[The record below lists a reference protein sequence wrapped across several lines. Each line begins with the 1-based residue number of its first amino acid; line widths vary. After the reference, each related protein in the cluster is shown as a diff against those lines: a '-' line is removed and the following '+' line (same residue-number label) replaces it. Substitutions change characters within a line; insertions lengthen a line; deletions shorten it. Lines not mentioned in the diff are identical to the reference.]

1 MSGQLDN
8 TKHGGSIESQH
19 EFLLIAEDETIRYF
33 AIPEKSATEP
43 ESIASA
49 LSNLESVPT
58 FQLDEFNVMPPS
70 VTDLAMN
77 KTPYGAKVCNRVR
90 HRSMVEP
97 TFGWPVY
104 DCNTPAPSIQVPR
117 KEEEYFSAWFVVSSV
132 VPKKPPICHCVTDLE
147 ITRMLGIADESWD
160 GLSCLESHHRQ
171 ALLRATPGLQGLVVM
186 FTSLYFAELY
196 QNPLDNRQS
205 VNNSTPMNTATFVNV
220 PRNDS
225 SVIPLPTDQ
234 EWIEATI
241 EDHDLCILVQANDL
255 TSVPTHLFLDKIYA
269 ELIRKNQLE
278 EEKGIIFYFERS
290 KASRVRQP
298 KVRVVP
304 LKLRRIVIAA
314 CHSSPFGGH
323 SGITRTLYRVQ
334 TRYWWPGMFR
344 DIHDGIRGCA
354 HCNLAN
360 AASHESQLLLN
371 TLACDE
377 PFDVIHLDIWSP
389 GDISDKDGN
398 IKVLTFLEAMAGFAM
413 AAFLQGEINAHKV
426 ANAVVSTLF
435 ITVGLPRLIVVDADS
450 ISFAGVF
457 VQLFQLL
464 QVPVYTVSRENHKAI
479 LNERFHRYFN
489 KVQRINSADMNELLK
504 WKQGV
509 CFSLYGWNA
518 APIDG
523 TDIARSVVAV
533 GRDFPLFPIDLS
545 ASNPVPRWSKS
556 MSQQAIDHYEA
567 ASPLLY
573 KQRELLQVLNDERRE
588 RHRELRNKGKQ
599 EREFF
604 PGDIVIVRKQVKS
617 EKAKGVS
624 AKLLFK
630 TKGPYRVIDK
640 ASPNSYRIQK
650 LPFLKGLGRK
660 GRIVKQKAS
669 RMTCL
674 PSTLILHKKI
684 DGADTRF
691 ARMDGELSNAPLQP
705 WLGVLKH
712 GAYNKAAANANWA
725 FEPLESIW
733 SEPMD
738 DEANKSEDESTADD
752 NEAIFDNMDF
762 PIDQQDSDSDKET
775 ESNGGEAEVDTPKLK
790 PININDLTSKALQ
803 QLYRKVQD
811 SQDKMFFV
819 AWQPENASTPEL
831 RVAQVCWEDCDP
843 ISTR

>member
-1 MSGQLDN
+1 
-8 TKHGGSIESQH
+8 
-19 EFLLIAEDETIRYF
+19 
-33 AIPEKSATEP
+33 
-43 ESIASA
+43 
-49 LSNLESVPT
+49 
-58 FQLDEFNVMPPS
+58 
-70 VTDLAMN
+70 
-77 KTPYGAKVCNRVR
+77 
-90 HRSMVEP
+90 
-97 TFGWPVY
+97 
-104 DCNTPAPSIQVPR
+104 
-117 KEEEYFSAWFVVSSV
+117 
-132 VPKKPPICHCVTDLE
+132 
-147 ITRMLGIADESWD
+147 
-160 GLSCLESHHRQ
+160 
-171 ALLRATPGLQGLVVM
+171 
-186 FTSLYFAELY
+186 
-196 QNPLDNRQS
+196 
-205 VNNSTPMNTATFVNV
+205 
-220 PRNDS
+220 
-225 SVIPLPTDQ
+225 
-234 EWIEATI
+234 
-241 EDHDLCILVQANDL
+241 
-255 TSVPTHLFLDKIYA
+255 
-269 ELIRKNQLE
+269 
-278 EEKGIIFYFERS
+278 
-290 KASRVRQP
+290 
-298 KVRVVP
+298 
-304 LKLRRIVIAA
+304 
-314 CHSSPFGGH
+314 
-323 SGITRTLYRVQ
+323 
-334 TRYWWPGMFR
+334 
-344 DIHDGIRGCA
+344 
-354 HCNLAN
+354 
-360 AASHESQLLLN
+360 
-371 TLACDE
+371 LACDV
-377 PFDVIHLDIWSP
+377 PFDVVHLDIWSP
-389 GDISDKDGN
+389 GDICDKEGN
-398 IKVLTFLEAMAGFAM
+398 IKVLTFLEAMTGFAM

-435 ITVGLPRLIVVDADS
+435 VTIGLPRLIVVAADS
-450 ISFAGVF
+450 VFAGVF

-479 LNERFHRYFN
+479 LNERFHRYLN

-533 GRDFPLFPIDLS
+533 GRDFPFPIDLS
-545 ASNPVPRWSKS
+545 TSNPVPRWTEST
-556 MSQQAIDHYEA
+556 SQQAIDHFDA

-669 RMTCL
+669 RMTRL

-691 ARMDGELSNAPLQP
+691 AQMDGELSNAPLQP

-712 GAYNKAAANANWA
+712 GAYNKAAADANWA

-733 SEPMD
+733 SETL
-738 DEANKSEDESTADD
+738 DEETSESDGESTAEDD
-752 NEAIFDNMDF
+752 EAIFDDMDF

-775 ESNGGEAEVDTPKLK
+775 ESKGGEAEVETPKLK
-790 PININDLTSKALQ
+790 PLNINDSTSKALQ

-811 SQDKMFFV
+811 SQDKLFFV
-819 AWQPENASTPEL
+819 TWQPEEARGPEL
-831 RVAQVCWEDCDP
+831 RVAQVCWEECDP
-843 ISTR
+843 ISTRQHGLYVVKWWCPRPRDQDTLQRALVDCQFWPELRKVRADGSIGDPFVCRPDKVKSILQDSSTKVWPSVVIPLAEIRVAGPFDFFKRRFTMQGPKNQVTSEPNHIAPVFWEQVEQRAPLFNLDVSRIRSTSST